1 MPSEQEN
8 LHYSDWVSLVA
19 GLMHDT
25 PLGQVV
31 RIRSEDDQDII
42 NQFGPYENRLRS
54 EWREFRSEH
63 TIAVATEQDK
73 LEVANYFKNLFSN
86 MFGTGGGNQ

>member
-8 LHYSDWVSLVA
+8 LHYSDWISLVA

-31 RIRSEDDQDII
+31 RIRSEDNEDII
-42 NQFGPYENRLRS
+42 SNFSPYENRLRS
-54 EWREFRSEH
+54 EWREFRSQKTVE
-63 TIAVATEQDK
+63 IATEQDK
-73 LEVANYFKNLFSN
+73 KDVAEYFRNLFAN
-86 MFGTGGGNQ
+86 MFGGEKR